1 MRSYPEPSR
10 TFRRHFLAKSSFKPT
25 WTLSG
30 TFPATSAGLLL
41 FPNGLELFWKSSPEP
56 SFGTMR
62 RTSRKPY
69 ALCSFP
75 KHSQRLVPT
84 ESSVVQ
90 SIYLYNFRRR
100 TSLLNSKLYISS
112 FFSVTGI
119 CFKILGMIA
128 VYTVLCLSSS
138 TRFLYKNDTVDH
150 RGSTNTGY
158 QNYIYIYSLYFIV
171 SSSESQMDS
180 STCTYMFVISINSLV
195 DALHLSSS
203 IFGGMIFDRKIVQA
217 VLLSVFHPAL
227 LYQVIVK
234 GLM

>member
-158 QNYIYIYSLYFIV
+158 QNYIYIYIFIV
-171 SSSESQMDS
+171 FHCIIVRISNGLK
-180 STCTYMFVISINSLV
+180 YMYVHVCYINQF
-195 DALHLSSS
+195 LSGCLTP
-203 IFGGMIFDRKIVQA
+203 IE
-217 VLLSVFHPAL
+217 FHFWGDD
-227 LYQVIVK
+227 I
-234 GLM
+234 